1 MCINLH
7 PRQWHCE
14 DLNATNDAEEF
25 RHGIGVV
32 AFLSDFLWISDSL
45 IHVSVCHQQM
55 GWSAWEVGLFFFPSR
70 VTKTEDPPSAMYI
83 TKRFSFL
90 TYSLSSLNGSQ
101 AILTFST
108 YHLAFTLP
116 TQINAILRPIVFKTD
131 TWIFIRRWKIVFH
144 CSCGIFPW
152 TMASPLVAF
161 DSRPSYLSH
170 SHPVFRSVDVICDQG
185 KRPWISLIATWC
197 AQR

>member
-1 MCINLH
+1 MTLWGSECN
-7 PRQWHCE
+7 QWCRGVPAWNWGSGISVRFPL
-14 DLNATNDAEEF
+14 DLRFIDSC
-25 RHGIGVV
+25 
-32 AFLSDFLWISDSL
+32 LSLP
-45 IHVSVCHQQM
+45 
-55 GWSAWEVGLFFFPSR
+55 SADGMERVRSWPFFFSR

-101 AILTFST
+101 TILTFST

-116 TQINAILRPIVFKTD
+116 TQINAIFRPIFFKTD
-131 TWIFIRRWKIVFH
+131 SWIFIRRWKIVLH

-161 DSRPSYLSH
+161 DNRPSYLSH